1 MQEGVLR
8 RSQLLDSLKA
18 YLSNKGRLQPIIGL
32 GCITECVKA
41 GAWSTE
47 ALYVCG
53 ACMCCLSKADMRNHI
68 LGSLHRFN
76 YIKTWHPQLVS
87 KWQDSSDLS
96 KLAWPLMEMAK
107 KLEEKEG
114 PGDIQLL
121 EVEDGVYRR
130 METSSEND
138 AVTLIGSLRDAQG
151 ETESYPETIALHYP
165 TESQRTVVFAQ
176 NQPTWSKKS
185 FKADTNSEH
194 ISSFPDDYTGTK
206 TLIGLDCVA
215 EYRSEDGCSYCF
227 LCHCCRIKSNKKDIT
242 EHLTSPSHLINYLM
256 ETHPEEVEEVIA
268 ELKDKPHLLHSL
280 AKKVERE
287 TGRGELKVV
296 HVPENLCVLLTGKS
310 YHWCI
315 KMLQCGWKGA
325 DIKKKGIAA
334 KGLSM
339 NQTSAEGMP
348 EKCTLMKSKRK
359 KRVKAK
365 RRTGFNVSLPI
376 AEGLLLLKRT
386 SFSRDGLPPS
396 ATSPPFN
403 LDLTSS
409 PGSEIV
415 ELDCDGISSEF
426 NHAET
431 SPLQHNPCDGGAETG
446 GYTPEGNFTIPHFQ
460 NRDGCVR
467 DGVHFSQSEDITG
480 RNDYIYWKIRENGH
494 HVGQEKSA
502 EISYKK
508 WENEEMHN
516 EAVFPAVPSSSNS
529 SYGHGECWTEQG
541 YKPAAEDNGTREQGL
556 REEAHKDLGI
566 DAGPHYYQQHFQ
578 NPHMPCVNASLQ
590 TGSVSGYHDV
600 CGHLGPYIN
609 SAGVNMLTQP
619 VDPCVYSSSIAQY
632 TALTNDC
639 TQAASHN
646 YGIPTT
652 AYEASQ
658 GQRGWIYYPSYNT
671 GPLANPGQ
679 HFLPP
684 VCSSGTAWSLTH
696 SYAFSQPYKPQCAAS
711 HTDLYFS

>member
-1 MQEGVLR
+1 MQPGVLR

-18 YLSNKGRLQPIIGL
+18 YLSNKERLQPIIGL

-53 ACMCCLSKADMRNHI
+53 ACVCRLSKADMRNHI

-76 YIKTWHPQLVS
+76 YIKTWHPHLVS
-87 KWQDSSDLS
+87 KWQESSDLS
-96 KLAWPLMEMAK
+96 KQAWPLMEMAK

-121 EVEDGVYRR
+121 EVEDGVYQR

-151 ETESYPETIALHYP
+151 ETESYPETTALHYP

-176 NQPTWSKKS
+176 NQPTRSKKS

-194 ISSFPDDYTGTK
+194 TSSFPDDYTGTK
-206 TLIGLDCVA
+206 TLIGLDCVV

-256 ETHPEEVEEVIA
+256 ETHPEEVTA
-268 ELKDKPHLLHSL
+268 ELKDKPHLLQSL

-296 HVPENLCVLLTGKS
+296 HVPENLCALLTGKN

-315 KMLQCGWKGA
+315 KMLQSGWKGA
-325 DIKKKGIAA
+325 DIKQKEIDA

-339 NQTSAEGMP
+339 NQTSAEGMS
-348 EKCTLMKSKRK
+348 EKCTLMTSKRK

-365 RRTGFNVSLPI
+365 RETVFNVSLPI
-376 AEGLLLLKRT
+376 TKGLLLMKRM
-386 SFSRDGLPPS
+386 SFSSKSLPPS

-415 ELDCDGISSEF
+415 ELDCDGLSSEL

-431 SPLQHNPCDGGAETG
+431 SPLQHSPCDGGPETG

-460 NRDGCVR
+460 NRDGYVS
-467 DGVHFSQSEDITG
+467 DGVHVSQSEDLTG
-480 RNDYIYWKIRENGH
+480 RNDYVYWERRENRH
-494 HVGQEKSA
+494 HDDQEKSA
-502 EISYKK
+502 EISSKK
-508 WENEEMHN
+508 W
-516 EAVFPAVPSSSNS
+516 
-529 SYGHGECWTEQG
+529 
-541 YKPAAEDNGTREQGL
+541 YKPAAEDKNGTREQGL
-556 REEAHKDLGI
+556 REEARI

-578 NPHMPCVNASLQ
+578 NSHMPCDNASLQ
-590 TGSVSGYHDV
+590 TGSRQH
-600 CGHLGPYIN
+600 CTLH
-609 SAGVNMLTQP
+609 SAHQ
-619 VDPCVYSSSIAQY
+619 
-632 TALTNDC
+632 
-639 TQAASHN
+639 
-646 YGIPTT
+646 
-652 AYEASQ
+652 
-658 GQRGWIYYPSYNT
+658 
-671 GPLANPGQ
+671 
-679 HFLPP
+679 
-684 VCSSGTAWSLTH
+684 
-696 SYAFSQPYKPQCAAS
+696 
-711 HTDLYFS
+711 